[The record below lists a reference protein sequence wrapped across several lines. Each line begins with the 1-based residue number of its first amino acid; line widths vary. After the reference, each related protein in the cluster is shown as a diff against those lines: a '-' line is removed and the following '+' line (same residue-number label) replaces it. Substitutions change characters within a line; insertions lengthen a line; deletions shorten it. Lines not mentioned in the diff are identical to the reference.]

1 MGKLMLLNTGDNYQ
15 PEDVDIIAWQRAYP
29 AVNVH
34 QELLAMES
42 WCDANTAK
50 RKTKRGIKSFV
61 VRWLTKAQNQGG
73 SPMAKSYKKLDSL
86 RSKTIEMQMGD
97 VSWLQGEELEMMKN
111 YYLLNLGYYYDGQ
124 LKNAQG
130 VI

>member
-1 MGKLMLLNTGDNYQ
+1 MKLVTGDNYQ

-73 SPMAKSYKKLDSL
+73 SPMAKSYKKPDSL
-86 RSKTIEMQMGD
+86 RAMTIDMKLTD
-97 VSWLQGEELEMMKN
+97 VSWLEGEELEEMKA
-111 YYLLNLGYYYDGQ
+111 YYLSTRGHYYDGQ
-124 LKNAQG
+124 FKDAQG
-130 VI
+130 VING